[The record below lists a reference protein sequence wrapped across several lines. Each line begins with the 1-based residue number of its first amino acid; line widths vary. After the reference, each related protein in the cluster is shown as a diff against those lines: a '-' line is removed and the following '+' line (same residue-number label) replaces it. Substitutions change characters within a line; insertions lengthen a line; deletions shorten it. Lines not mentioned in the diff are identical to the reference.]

1 MQHPI
6 WSMKSDHPSRQ
17 GGGMH
22 NFVTRIS
29 AALFEYV
36 KDLTV

>member
-1 MQHPI
+1 
-6 WSMKSDHPSRQ
+6 
-17 GGGMH
+17 MH

-36 KDLTV
+36 KDLVSRAPIASITNWPMHREW